1 MNLAKG
7 KIKYIFSYIIV
18 AIGTFL
24 MAIAI
29 NLIFEPLS
37 MVTGGFSGIAIIV
50 KDVTQGIVKGGIP
63 IGVTTTLLNI
73 PLFLL
78 AVKQRGFRG
87 MLKILYGM
95 SCFSLALFIVPTVA
109 IIQKD
114 YLMGSFLG
122 GGIMGVGLALV
133 FSQRMSTGG
142 TDLLSL
148 LLQKWFPNLSIAK
161 ILLFVDGII
170 VISGASLF
178 GLQSAMY
185 AVVAV
190 FVATKIMDGIMEG
203 LSFAKQVQII
213 TNYGDEIGK
222 RILVDVERGVTRIPG
237 MGMYTGE
244 ERDILMCILSR
255 NEVPHI
261 NKIVHE
267 IDPDAFVIVSDIRE
281 VSGEGFIKNGS

>member
-1 MNLAKG
+1 
-7 KIKYIFSYIIV
+7 
-18 AIGTFL
+18 

-37 MVTGGFSGIAIIV
+37 MVTGGLSGVAIIV
-50 KDVTQGIVKGGIP
+50 KDVTKGIVKNGIP
-63 IGVTTTLLNI
+63 IGVTTTVLNI
-73 PLFLL
+73 PLFLI
-78 AVKQRGFRG
+78 AVKQKGFRG

-95 SCFSLALFIVPTVA
+95 SCFSLALFVVPIVPLVHE
-109 IIQKD
+109 D
-114 YLMGSFLG
+114 YLMGSLFG
-122 GGIMGVGLALV
+122 GGIMGVGLGLV
-133 FSQRMSTGG
+133 FSQGMSTGG

-148 LLQKWFPNLSIAK
+148 LLQDWFPSISVAK
-161 ILLFVDGII
+161 LLLLVDGII

-190 FVATKIMDGIMEG
+190 FVTTKIMDSILEG

-222 RILVDVERGVTRIPG
+222 RILVDIDRGVTKIPG
-237 MGMYTGE
+237 KGMYTGE
-244 ERDILMCILSR
+244 GRDILMCILSR
-255 NEVPHI
+255 NEVPLI

-267 IDPDAFVIVSDIRE
+267 IDPGAFVIVSDIRE
-281 VSGEGFIKNGS
+281 VSGEGFIKN